1 VSFCIVQTLS
11 VSSTRSLSPQCTPLK
26 QRYDG
31 CFNAWFEGYL
41 QPALDA
47 STSRTAYTP
56 HVDSAQNDE
65 PSSPEPSRPKIIT
78 NWSSAFRP
86 RGSVQKAPEVET
98 KTAAPSVY
106 QHTTADMPPIDKR
119 GKTRAQIKAE
129 EYERNCGAVWR
140 QYKSCLTV
148 SRDDQMISNAQKA
161 IEENPSLSTLLEQA
175 REDHPL
181 PRLDGLQG
189 TAWDPSTKVE

>member
-1 VSFCIVQTLS
+1 
-11 VSSTRSLSPQCTPLK
+11 
-26 QRYDG
+26 
-31 CFNAWFEGYL
+31 
-41 QPALDA
+41 
-47 STSRTAYTP
+47 
-56 HVDSAQNDE
+56 
-65 PSSPEPSRPKIIT
+65 
-78 NWSSAFRP
+78 
-86 RGSVQKAPEVET
+86 
-98 KTAAPSVY
+98 
-106 QHTTADMPPIDKR
+106 MPPIDKR

-140 QYKSCLTV
+140 QYKSCLT
-148 SRDDQMISNAQKA
+148 KA